1 MCDDPTL
8 PPEVKRALEDY
19 RELLARH
26 GPTWGEDPIAYVRQI
41 DVDAFML
48 DESLFW
54 LTCIQRV
61 SELHPGATEEE
72 LYARIAD
79 LDVQRII
86 RDILGGQVLDN
97 LAALRVT
104 PEGTR
109 LDARAQAVL
118 DGGPVR
124 THLLIDSSRAEAV
137 TVRVDDHSYEIEP
150 GGARVVPVTSG
161 SAVSVD
167 GAAVVLDALSRS
179 ATPARL
185 RLRAGF
191 PCRWTVVG
199 ENGQGW
205 YPEGAEPNRDADR
218 MPYFHGDDLT
228 VDVPAEPLTVRV
240 TRGMEY
246 ETVERAVTP
255 DAAAG
260 ETLVEL
266 TPRRLYNAA
275 SRGWYGGDLHVHM
288 NWTGDTVGTPA
299 QAAALQHGEDLH
311 VLNLVAGNV
320 ASERV
325 YDREALEHWA
335 GRDLPWSDAT
345 HVARMGVEY
354 RNDLLGHLYAFG
366 VPVPP
371 ERYHTGFLG
380 TVDWPP
386 NSVACQELR
395 GRGAIMGYS
404 HPFHVPIRDDD
415 PPPAALTAG
424 RNCSAR
430 EAVADAALGLIDSV
444 DVLNHS
450 SIQGTAVVY
459 RHLIGAG
466 NTLAVTAGTDAMFS
480 FNRRGNQSSPPGW
493 ERVYARVD
501 GPLTAES
508 FAEAVRRGRTFA
520 TTGPFV
526 EFDVAGHGPGDT
538 LDLELGTRVTITV
551 RTIGPEVTG
560 IQLRTAEGVLAE
572 GPPPELTAE
581 LVVDVPTYVVA
592 VVTGPRNPRSY
603 HHSGSYAHTSPVYLD
618 VGGAHVAHERDVR
631 WCLDYLD
638 ALEERIRSYGRLD
651 TKAQLADHVELL
663 DAARAVYRSRLTPPD

>member
-8 PPEVKRALEDY
+8 PPEVKRALQEY
-19 RELLARH
+19 RDLLAEH
-26 GPTWGEDPIAYVRQI
+26 GPTWGEDPIMYVRQM
-41 DVDAFML
+41 DVDAFMV

-54 LTCIQRV
+54 LTCVQRAA
-61 SELHPGATEEE
+61 ELHPGASDDE
-72 LYARIAD
+72 LAARIAG
-79 LDVQRII
+79 LDFQRII
-86 RDILGGQVLDN
+86 RDTLGGRVLDN

-118 DGGPVR
+118 DGRPIR
-124 THLLIDSSRAEAV
+124 THLLVDSSRTEPV
-137 TVRVDDHSYEIEP
+137 TVRVDDHAYEIEP
-150 GGARVVPVTSG
+150 GGAQVVAVTSA

-167 GAAVVLDALSRS
+167 GAAVALGALTRP
-179 ATPARL
+179 AVPARL

-191 PCRWTVVG
+191 PCRWTVAG

-205 YPEGAEPNRDADR
+205 YPEGAEPNRDAGR
-218 MPYFHGDDLT
+218 MPYFHGDDLV
-228 VDVPAEPLTVRV
+228 VDVPAAEPLTVRV

-246 ETVERAVTP
+246 EIVERTVTP
-255 DAAAG
+255 GGGAG
-260 ETLVEL
+260 EETLVEL
-266 TPRRLYNAA
+266 VPRRLYDAA
-275 SRGWYGGDLHVHM
+275 GRGWYGGDLHVHL
-288 NWTGDTVGTPA
+288 NWAGDAVGTPA

-345 HVARMGVEY
+345 HIARMGVEY

-366 VPVPP
+366 VPEPP
-371 ERYHTGFLG
+371 GRYHTGFLG

-386 NSVACQELR
+386 NAAACRELR
-395 GRGAIMGYS
+395 ERGAIMGYS
-404 HPFHVPIRDDD
+404 HPFHVPFGEDD

-430 EAVADAALGLIDSV
+430 ESVADAALGLIDSL

-450 SIQGTAVVY
+450 SIEATAVVY

-466 NTLAVTAGTDAMFS
+466 NTLAVTAGTDTMFS
-480 FNRRGNQSSPPGW
+480 FNRRGSQSSPPGW

-526 EFDVAGHGPGDT
+526 ELDVAGHGPGHT
-538 LDLELGTRVTITV
+538 LDLAPGTRVTITV

-560 IQLRTAEGVLAE
+560 VQVRTAEGVLAE
-572 GPPPELTAE
+572 GPPDELTAE
-581 LVVDVPTYVVA
+581 LVVAEPTYVVA
-592 VVTGPRNPRSY
+592 VVTGPSNPRSY
-603 HHSGSYAHTSPVYLD
+603 HYSGSYAHTSPVYLD
-618 VGGAHVAHERDVR
+618 VGGAHVARRSDVR

-638 ALEERIRSYGRLD
+638 ALEERIRTHGRLD
-651 TKAQLADHVELL
+651 TEEQLSGHIELI
-663 DAARAVYRSRLTPPD
+663 DAARAVYRARLDR